1 MQNASRVHLGC
12 YISLSH
18 FKQFIGLTPLFT
30 VPVLAVTSVQ
40 VPPIHSLLHTAA
52 TLALPFPPLSI
63 SLATLSPE
71 CSLTD
76 LCALLSLDSHTASIT
91 TYPKSQIGKTDW
103 NRFTQTH
110 NEFCVSRLY
119 VKYRGKLN
127 SFVHDQP
134 RIYLPMSPLIFLCSG
149 VPSVPSISRELAQ
162 SSRVI

>member
-1 MQNASRVHLGC
+1 MLYFPITLQTIHRLNSTLYCPSPGC
-12 YISLSH
+12 YLCASSTHSLSLAHRCHPGSSLSPTLH
-18 FKQFIGLTPLFT
+18 FPSQT
-30 VPVLAVTSVQ
+30 VPGVFSTV
-40 VPPIHSLLHTAA
+40 
-52 TLALPFPPLSI
+52 
-63 SLATLSPE
+63 
-71 CSLTD
+71 